1 MKTKLTFILF
11 FSLGFFF
18 AQEKKD
24 SIKPKYKYE
33 PNLAIGVDVLNAAM
47 SAFSDRKLFQAHAST
62 KVRKNI
68 SAVLDAGYD
77 KNVYLKGGYDA
88 SAKGIFAKLGGFY
101 MLSMDQEN
109 KENGFYAGGKL
120 GASFYEQEYKAVP
133 IRAFGGADQYL
144 QLPSS
149 KQSSYWVEA
158 MIGAKVQL
166 FKSNFYVDVN
176 AQPRYLAYTSKQEK
190 MQPMIIPGF
199 GKSSSKFN
207 MGFSW
212 NIVYQF

>member
-1 MKTKLTFILF
+1 MKTRFTFILL

-18 AQEKKD
+18 SQDKKD
-24 SIKPKYKYE
+24 STKTKFIYQ
-33 PNLAIGVDVLNAAM
+33 PNLSIGVDVLNAAM
-47 SAFSDRKLFQAHAST
+47 SVFSDRKLFQAHIST

-77 KNVYLKGGYDA
+77 KNIYNKGGYDA
-88 SAKGIFAKLGGFY
+88 SANGMFAKLGGFY
-101 MLSMDQEN
+101 MLSMDHED
-109 KENGFYAGGKL
+109 KGSGFYAGAKL
-120 GASFYEQEYKAVP
+120 AASFYNQEYKTVP

-144 QLPSS
+144 QMPSS

-158 MIGAKVQL
+158 MAGARVRL
-166 FKSNFYVDVN
+166 FKSKFYVDVN
-176 AQPRYLAYTSKQEK
+176 AQPRYLAYTTKQEK

-207 MGFSW
+207 VGFSW

>member
-11 FSLGFFF
+11 FSLSFFF
-18 AQEKKD
+18 AQEKD

-47 SAFSDRKLFQAHAST
+47 SAFSDRKLFQAHVST

-68 SAVLDAGYD
+68 NAVLDVGYD
-77 KNVYLKGGYDA
+77 KNIYQKGGYDA
-88 SAKGIFAKLGGFY
+88 SANGIFAKLGGFY
-101 MLSMDQEN
+101 MLSMDHED
-109 KENGFYAGGKL
+109 KDSGFYAGGKL
-120 GASFYEQEYKAVP
+120 GASFYAQEYKSVP

-144 QLPSS
+144 QLPAS

-158 MIGAKVQL
+158 MVGARVQL

-176 AQPRYLAYTSKQEK
+176 AQPRYLAYTSKQEE

-207 MGFSW
+207 VGFSW